1 MDNIENINY
10 TNFIEGLLDTNNPIF
25 QDLLAISDDKTALYI
40 CHPKHIFNKFIEND
54 KTKQLEQVNWNSL
67 NLKKLLRKKD
77 FGYFT
82 TQNIDEKKNQ
92 FTYINKKSTHMMESF
107 IKMKIPEVCYPFTI
121 LEEKTIN
128 KQKFYS
134 VRGIINCY
142 QDGFEIAYN
151 PAFKIIKSNKNQIKR

>member
-1 MDNIENINY
+1 M
-10 TNFIEGLLDTNNPIF
+10 
-25 QDLLAISDDKTALYI
+25 
-40 CHPKHIFNKFIEND
+40 
-54 KTKQLEQVNWNSL
+54 
-67 NLKKLLRKKD
+67 R
-77 FGYFT
+77 
-82 TQNIDEKKNQ
+82 KKNQ

-151 PAFKIIKSNKNQIKR
+151 PTFRNQKSQKNQIKR